1 MIESL
6 NECLALEKELKLE
19 DNFRD
24 NDEWDSMF
32 SLILL
37 TCLDENY
44 SIKITSDKLKEFR
57 TVKEIF
63 DHFGVSSS

>member
-1 MIESL
+1 MINSL

-24 NDEWDSMF
+24 HDEWDSMF
-32 SLILL
+32 GLILL

-44 SIKITSDKLKEFR
+44 SIKITPDKLKDFNM
-57 TVKEIF
+57 VKEIF
-63 DHFGVSSS
+63 DYYDVSSR

>member
-32 SLILL
+32 GLILL

-44 SIKITSDKLKEFR
+44 SIKITSDKLKEFN
-57 TVKEIF
+57 TVKVIF
-63 DHFGVSSS
+63 DHYGVSSN

>member
-1 MIESL
+1 MIDPL

-24 NDEWDSMF
+24 HDEWDSMF
-32 SLILL
+32 GLILL

-44 SIKITSDKLKEFR
+44 SIKINSEKLKEFK

-63 DHFGVSSS
+63 DHFGISSK

>member
-44 SIKITSDKLKEFR
+44 SIKITTDKLKEFN

-63 DHFGVSSS
+63 DYYGVSSS

>member
-32 SLILL
+32 GLILL
-37 TCLDENY
+37 TY
-44 SIKITSDKLKEFR
+44 
-57 TVKEIF
+57 
-63 DHFGVSSS
+63 

>member
-24 NDEWDSMF
+24 HDEWDSMF
-32 SLILL
+32 GLILL

-44 SIKITSDKLKEFR
+44 SIKITSDKLKEFS

-63 DHFGVSSS
+63 DHYGVSSS

>member
-19 DNFRD
+19 ENFRD
-24 NDEWDSMF
+24 HDEWDSMTG
-32 SLILL
+32 LILL

-44 SIKITSDKLKEFR
+44 SIKINSEKLKEFR

-63 DHFGVSSS
+63 DHYGISSK

>member
-1 MIESL
+1 MIGSL

-24 NDEWDSMF
+24 NDEWDSMLG
-32 SLILL
+32 LILL
-37 TCLDENY
+37 TCLEENY
-44 SIKITSDKLKEFR
+44 SIKITTDKLKEFN

-63 DHFGVSSS
+63 DHYGVK

>member
-1 MIESL
+1 MIQSL

-24 NDEWDSMF
+24 HNEWDSML

-44 SIKITSDKLKEFR
+44 SIKITPDKLKEFK

-63 DHFGVSSS
+63 DHYGVSSN